1 MAAYNIQIDHP
12 AIQRMRDLS
21 PNIEV
26 FDNAGWTQN
35 ACVIYFSSNAL
46 YYPNTE
52 EAIEAAL
59 VRDNRFEWM
68 HNRDVTVRREIFV
81 RDVYKQWYLGGISS
95 AVDSIERLRDVLRAS
110 IDSSMRVTCLGSS
123 AGGYAAAL
131 MGTMLGADLILVFNA
146 QFSLRPLLQCADCSE
161 RNPLIWRNRS
171 NPAITHYLDLK
182 PVLMAREKPLY
193 YFYSCR
199 SAQDLEQQAHVS
211 SVPCVREVAF
221 RTANHG
227 IPFLRPALNGVLA
240 LNGAQ
245 LEALSGRTYN
255 PIAFS
260 LKHGGLIPCLK
271 FLARKGLSRRSADAA
286 RGAGEARGR
295 QEGARREH
303 VTGE

>member
-1 MAAYNIQIDHP
+1 MADFSIQIDNP
-12 AIQRMRDLS
+12 AIKRMRDQS

-35 ACVIYFSSNAL
+35 ACFIYFSSNAL

-59 VRDNRFEWM
+59 VRDNRFEWK
-68 HNRDVTVRREIFV
+68 HNRDASVRREIFV

-95 AVDSIERLRDVLRAS
+95 EVDSMERLRDVLRAS
-110 IDSSMRVTCLGSS
+110 LDPSMRVTCLGSS

-131 MGTMLGADLILVFNA
+131 IGTMLGADQIVVFNA

-161 RNPLIWRNRS
+161 RNPLLWRNRS
-171 NPAITHYLDLK
+171 NPAVTQYLDLR
-182 PVLMAREKPLY
+182 PVLLAREKPLY

-199 SAQDLEQQAHVS
+199 SAQDLEQQAHVR

-221 RTANHG
+221 RTSNHG
-227 IPFLRPALNGVLA
+227 IPFLRPALNGVLT

-245 LEALSGRTYN
+245 LEALSGRTHS

-260 LKHGGLIPCLK
+260 IQHGGLIPCLK
-271 FLARKGLSRRSADAA
+271 FLARKGLRRRSAAAA
-286 RGAGEARGR
+286 RGAGRPAGDTK
-295 QEGARREH
+295 GL
-303 VTGE
+303 GEST